1 MASDP
6 HQMFPVG
13 PLAHSYQHQYN
24 AWSAPHAQQP
34 ISVRQYPSTSSAFSA
49 SAHPD
54 EDWTKVSDLAERRRI
69 QNRIAQRNYRKLFRL
84 ISGKPTFANQ
94 PIITG
99 KKIKERMQFLES
111 KAGGDDGKG
120 GKKPSKPNSTK
131 KQQQQ
136 QSQHQRRR
144 SSPPVSSS
152 ASLAAPVALHHPYT
166 PPMNPEDQ
174 PFFPSPSPPASSPP
188 PFSAYQQSY
197 SPPSDN
203 GFYSHHPVT
212 TWMGTG
218 ALTAT
223 TAAPTLP
230 PMTHFSEAYNKGNE
244 SMSFATY
251 GDYSLGVPAT
261 ASPYD
266 SNPHVSTHHHH
277 HQQSAPR
284 NSALLPPLSYH
295 GGIGVSSSSTTSSTS
310 PATGHLAAPD
320 LHRSRYSPPPA
331 PARV

>member
-1 MASDP
+1 MASSDP

-24 AWSAPHAQQP
+24 GWTAPHAQP

-69 QNRIAQRNYRKLFRL
+69 QNRIAQRNYRK
-84 ISGKPTFANQ
+84 
-94 PIITG
+94 
-99 KKIKERMQFLES
+99 KIKERMQFLES
-111 KAGGDDGKG
+111 KAGGEDGKPH
-120 GKKPSKPNSTK
+120 KKSPKSNGSKKS
-131 KQQQQ
+131 QQT
-136 QSQHQRRR
+136 QHQKRR
-144 SSPPVSSS
+144 STPPPVSDSTV
-152 ASLAAPVALHHPYT
+152 SLAAPVALHHPYT

-174 PFFPSPSPPASSPP
+174 PFFPSPSPPAASPP

-203 GFYSHHPVT
+203 GFYAQNPVT

-251 GDYSLGVPAT
+251 GDYSLGVPAAT
-261 ASPYD
+261 SPYD
-266 SNPHVSTHHHH
+266 SNPH
-277 HQQSAPR
+277 SAPR

-295 GGIGVSSSSTTSSTS
+295 GGGIGVSSSSTASSTS
-310 PATGHLAAPD
+310 PAIGHLAAPD
-320 LHRSRYSPPPA
+320 LHRSRYPPPPA
-331 PARV
+331 PDRV

>member
-13 PLAHSYQHQYN
+13 PLAHHSYQPQYH
-24 AWSAPHAQQP
+24 AWTASHTQP
-34 ISVRQYPSTSSAFSA
+34 ISVRQYPSTSSAYSA

-69 QNRIAQRNYRKLFRL
+69 QNRIAQRNYRK
-84 ISGKPTFANQ
+84 
-94 PIITG
+94 
-99 KKIKERMQFLES
+99 KIKERMQFLES

-120 GKKPSKPNSTK
+120 KKSPKSNGSKKSQ
-131 KQQQQ
+131 QQQQ

-144 SSPPVSSS
+144 SSPPISSS
-152 ASLAAPVALHHPYT
+152 VSLAAPVALHHPYT

-174 PFFPSPSPPASSPP
+174 PFFPSPSPPAPSPP

-203 GFYSHHPVT
+203 GFYTHQHPVT
-212 TWMGTG
+212 TWMSTG

-223 TAAPTLP
+223 TGAPTLP
-230 PMTHFSEAYNKGNE
+230 PMTHFSEAYNNKGNE

-251 GDYSLGVPAT
+251 GDYSLGVPAA

-266 SNPHVSTHHHH
+266 SNPHTPSLSHSYDGHSDNGSEEWSVYPAT
-277 HQQSAPR
+277 
-284 NSALLPPLSYH
+284 PLSMH
-295 GGIGVSSSSTTSSTS
+295 S
-310 PATGHLAAPD
+310 P
-320 LHRSRYSPPPA
+320 
-331 PARV
+331 